1 MLPELLDNPISNIT
15 DRSEI
20 VEEMDHIINL
30 FVEKST
36 QP

>member
-1 MLPELLDNPISNIT
+1 MFPELLDNPICNIT

-20 VEEMDHIINL
+20 VEEIDDIIDL
-30 FVEKST
+30 FVEKSA